1 MCLLKKKKK
10 NDLLLL
16 LLFLLF
22 NGVSLNQCVNQRLSL
37 GIVLGSNTWDFSI
50 LNIEVKN
57 IRRLLIFFSTLWFL
71 LRDYITSPKALN
83 CWK

>member
-1 MCLLKKKKK
+1 MCLLKKRI
-10 NDLLLL
+10 NDLL

-22 NGVSLNQCVNQRLSL
+22 NGVSLNQCVHQRLSL

-57 IRRLLIFFSTLWFL
+57 IRRLLIFISTLLFL